1 MEERIIRM
9 PAEWGGVVPTEAFL
23 EEGRKIVDA
32 ASKAKIPLRLIGGVA
47 IRVHSGDFVEF
58 AKKLSR
64 LGPGEQEYTG
74 LDFMSY
80 VKFRDALRRKSA
92 RVRHHN
98 SSSNRSTCNL
108 GIVARDGEI
117 TYMSTRSESG
127 CADWGLRPL
136 MKNEKRS
143 IEKSSKELAATATRA
158 SNCSARLS
166 SWPL

>member
-1 MEERIIRM
+1 VRATQFE
-9 PAEWGGVVPTEAFL
+9 PSFFGVGSL

-32 ASKAKIPLRLIGGVA
+32 AWKAKIPLRLIGGVA

-92 RVRHHN
+92 SVRHHN
-98 SSSNRSTCNL
+98 SSSNRPTCNL

-117 TYMSTRSESG
+117 TYMSIKVRE
-127 CADWGLRPL
+127 WLRRLGIETTHEEREEIDREIEQRTGFLAIVNSVRRKLRKPTVEPL
-136 MKNEKRS
+136 VV
-143 IEKSSKELAATATRA
+143 
-158 SNCSARLS
+158 
-166 SWPL
+166 